1 MPELGNVLD
10 VSGGVRAAQPTRGG
24 IESPTGP
31 TPDRAIADDDAAE
44 AVIRNPPSTNQTA
57 PDTRGAGRNSSVNP
71 SIEETFA
78 AVKNKVA
85 ELRQIAEEIR
95 NGRFSARQTGD
106 KLEADAEDIK
116 NSDDITARRVYSD
129 VSELLARF
137 KEEIRKIRSFDGF
150 LLGVHD
156 KIERFSPPA
165 EFDLD
170 QVQDVMQHMADVNS
184 KLELGVFSLARVR
197 EKALKAL
204 RSQDEPEPERVLK
217 LLEDDSQ
224 KPNAGQPPV
233 TNTAPPEQQ
242 NT

>member
-1 MPELGNVLD
+1 MPELGNVLSM
-10 VSGGVRAAQPTRGG
+10 SGGVRAAKPTRGG

-44 AVIRNPPSTNQTA
+44 AVIRNPLSANQTA

-71 SIEETFA
+71 SIEETL
-78 AVKNKVA
+78 AVVKSKVA
-85 ELRQIAEEIR
+85 ELRRIAEEIR
-95 NGRFSARQTGD
+95 NGRFSARQTGE
-106 KLEADAEDIK
+106 KLEADAEHIK
-116 NSDDITARRVYSD
+116 NNADMTERHVYSD

-137 KEEIRKIRSFDGF
+137 KKEIGKIRSFDGF
-150 LLGVHD
+150 ILGVHD

-170 QVQDVMQHMADVNS
+170 QVQDVMQHMADVTS
-184 KLELGVFSLARVR
+184 RLELGVFSLARVR

-217 LLEDDSQ
+217 LLEDEAQ
-224 KPNAGQPPV
+224 KPKAFQPPV
-233 TNTAPPEQQ
+233 THITPPA
-242 NT
+242 